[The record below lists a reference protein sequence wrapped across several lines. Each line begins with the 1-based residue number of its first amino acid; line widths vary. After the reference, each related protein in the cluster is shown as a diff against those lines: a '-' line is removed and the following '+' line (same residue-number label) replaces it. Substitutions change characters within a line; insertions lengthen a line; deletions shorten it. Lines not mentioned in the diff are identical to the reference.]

1 MRRSSAGTAILLG
14 IMRECP
20 TPRSA
25 GTTLAQFAY
34 MMAQAGGDPGLD
46 PNWILLDSQSTISVF
61 KNKSMLTNV
70 RRSGHVIRA
79 LTNGGHQDS
88 DMIGDFPNL
97 GEVWYNKDSMA
108 NILSLAEV
116 RKVCRVTMDSSDE
129 PAMIVH
135 RLDGSEMKFTE
146 HDSGLYVFKDNFT
159 NAPVSGYTMVTTVA
173 EQKKL
178 FSKREVKAADV
189 ARDLYW
195 KIGRPSEAEFQDI
208 LKRNLI
214 RDCPVTPSDAKR
226 ANIIYGPD
234 VAVVKGKT
242 TRSKAALRAPTFVAE
257 PIPPHVLEHHRDVTL
272 CVDFFFVQGIPFS
285 TPFREISA
293 TGQ

>member
-1 MRRSSAGTAILLG
+1 
-14 IMRECP
+14 
-20 TPRSA
+20 
-25 GTTLAQFAY
+25 
-34 MMAQAGGDPGLD
+34 
-46 PNWILLDSQSTISVF
+46 
-61 KNKSMLTNV
+61 
-70 RRSGHVIRA
+70 
-79 LTNGGHQDS
+79 
-88 DMIGDFPNL
+88 
-97 GEVWYNKDSMA
+97 MA

-189 ARDLYW
+189 ARDLYR

-234 VAVVKGKT
+234 VAV
-242 TRSKAALRAPTFVAE
+242 SKERPLGPR
-257 PIPPHVLEHHRDVTL
+257 PP
-272 CVDFFFVQGIPFS
+272 
-285 TPFREISA
+285 
-293 TGQ
+293 